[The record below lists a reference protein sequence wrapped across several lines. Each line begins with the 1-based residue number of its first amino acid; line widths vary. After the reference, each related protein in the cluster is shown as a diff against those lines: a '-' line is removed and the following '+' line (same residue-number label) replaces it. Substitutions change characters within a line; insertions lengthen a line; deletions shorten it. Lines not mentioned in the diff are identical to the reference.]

1 MSNNDKKQNS
11 VEDAHSGNDY
21 NEPGSI
27 SIPDELKS
35 ILSDPDFPKEKKQAI
50 INAIVG
56 VSIYQASTFSGP
68 IPPPELLKGYNEVVS
83 NGAERILSM
92 AEKQSSHRMK
102 IEDYAIK
109 EELKQSRLGQ
119 LFGFA
124 LGLIGMILAAVLA
137 IMGHEA
143 IAGIFGT
150 TTIIGLVTV
159 FVLGKKAQQQNLSD
173 K

>member
-1 MSNNDKKQNS
+1 
-11 VEDAHSGNDY
+11 
-21 NEPGSI
+21 
-27 SIPDELKS
+27 
-35 ILSDPDFPKEKKQAI
+35 
-50 INAIVG
+50 
-56 VSIYQASTFSGP
+56 
-68 IPPPELLKGYNEVVS
+68 
-83 NGAERILSM
+83 M